1 NPRCAPLYVT
11 GRIPGLH
18 AGRGCLLRPR
28 HHRRRVPVPRARI
41 RGSLRPDAFVLIIRR
56 SQHYSI
62 FVTAVEIAQLVG
74 TALGAAAATYA
85 ARAATRTG
93 VQAAGS
99 TETLSELRNELR
111 AHRQESGER
120 FDRLERRVGGLETQ
134 LQRPPVAAE

>member
-1 NPRCAPLYVT
+1 LYVT
-11 GRIPGLH
+11 VRFSGFYVC
-18 AGRGCLLRPR
+18 RGCLLLTPY
-28 HHRRRVPVPRARI
+28 HRRRVSVPRARL

-99 TETLSELRNELR
+99 TETLSELRN
-111 AHRQESGER
+111 
-120 FDRLERRVGGLETQ
+120 
-134 LQRPPVAAE
+134 